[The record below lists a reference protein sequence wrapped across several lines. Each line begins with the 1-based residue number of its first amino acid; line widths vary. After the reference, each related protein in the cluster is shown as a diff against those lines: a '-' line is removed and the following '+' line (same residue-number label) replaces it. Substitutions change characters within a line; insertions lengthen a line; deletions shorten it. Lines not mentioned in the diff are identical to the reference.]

1 MLPELTVE
9 LLLAEEADFS
19 IAQSSHHD
27 PDLHG
32 KTDGR
37 AIGTYRERRFQDRL
51 RPRYVYHGGNAARGS

>member
-9 LLLAEEADFS
+9 LLLAEAADFS

-32 KTDGR
+32 KTDGK
-37 AIGTYRERRFQDRL
+37 AIGTYLERRLQRKRRL
-51 RPRYVYHGGNAARGS
+51 S